1 MNAWRMP
8 CYSKRCYLE
17 GETAPSRVIDLC
29 SECEIRKKPNE
40 MAEREWHI
48 LPPLKQSELDS
59 DDKLNT
65 KVGENPSLGRAR
77 SKREKAIGR
86 WKFHHDLILHATRL
100 LEGIVQT
107 NELVHR
113 FLAHRTDSNSR
124 DSEEEACFN
133 AVEPILLRG
142 KT

>member
-1 MNAWRMP
+1 
-8 CYSKRCYLE
+8 
-17 GETAPSRVIDLC
+17 
-29 SECEIRKKPNE
+29 

-77 SKREKAIGR
+77 SKREKAIATRG
-86 WKFHHDLILHATRL
+86 KFHHDLILHATRL

-142 KT
+142 ENLSGVEVLTRIFVANNLPNMFPTSAAGSDFSRLLRK